1 MKIILRAAS
10 IIALCLTWGLSWG
23 QQTLH
28 VSFGCPAGHLD
39 EITSELAP
47 STYEIWLYDDTNPPK
62 DWDAARILAA
72 GQTLRDQPGHLATFR
87 SEAEEICVL
96 AQAAAVQT
104 SPGVPLDENQQLWI
118 GLVQDVSGGNEGD
131 WGWVTG
137 EDFTTYPANWGLNEP
152 NDTSPGEDHGTIG
165 RYGYTVDD
173 GWNDEAA
180 GRGTLFGFVVEYDVA
195 AAGLVPL
202 DCGTPENPEPCEI
215 QIPSADPESN
225 TIILP
230 TTEGVGA
237 TADVRVFLIQ
247 EDCASVSPG
256 PGPHPDSTPG
266 YRDVFYDGLNPL
278 ESIPVPDYLCAAK
291 WILISSKLEGVDIFE
306 GVVEAKFDPLDFGLP
321 STGCAADN
329 LPVPD
334 PQKADLL
341 TYLPSTKKWDVPD
354 APMTS
359 PPRSNAH
366 MQDFTY
372 AECGSSRMRTG
383 SNEYYGVGLNYYYP
397 NEVVSEALR
406 FRTINDLDLM
416 QEWADDAR
424 LRNVIKQGDYSK
436 MTQKIQGAITD
447 IGQFEFL
454 AARKKIQ
461 DLFKKFLAASKF
473 KNPGPQEVNEFNW
486 QGEGIARSSHVLNML
501 DVYLI
506 Q

>member
-1 MKIILRAAS
+1 LEA
-10 IIALCLTWGLSWG
+10 
-23 QQTLH
+23 
-28 VSFGCPAGHLD
+28 
-39 EITSELAP
+39 
-47 STYEIWLYDDTNPPK
+47 DT
-62 DWDAARILAA
+62 
-72 GQTLRDQPGHLATFR
+72 
-87 SEAEEICVL
+87 
-96 AQAAAVQT
+96 
-104 SPGVPLDENQQLWI
+104 
-118 GLVQDVSGGNEGD
+118 
-131 WGWVTG
+131 
-137 EDFTTYPANWGLNEP
+137 
-152 NDTSPGEDHGTIG
+152 
-165 RYGYTVDD
+165 
-173 GWNDEAA
+173 
-180 GRGTLFGFVVEYDVA
+180 
-195 AAGLVPL
+195 
-202 DCGTPENPEPCEI
+202 
-215 QIPSADPESN
+215 
-225 TIILP
+225 
-230 TTEGVGA
+230 
-237 TADVRVFLIQ
+237 
-247 EDCASVSPG
+247 
-256 PGPHPDSTPG
+256 
-266 YRDVFYDGLNPL
+266 
-278 ESIPVPDYLCAAK
+278 IPVPDYLCAAK
-291 WILISSKLEGVDIFE
+291 WILISSKLDGVDIFE

-341 TYLPSTKKWDVPD
+341 AYLPSSKQWGVPD
-354 APMTS
+354 MLPTS
-359 PPRSNAH
+359 TIPRSNAH

-383 SNEYYGVGLNYYYP
+383 SNEFYGVGLNYYYP

-424 LRNVIKQGDYSK
+424 LQDVIKQGDYSK

-473 KNPGPQEVNEFNW
+473 KDPGPDAVDDFNW